1 MQKNYEIVHQ
11 VIHNLKVVPKD
22 QFQNQDNSVMISV
35 REQIQKFDLSFYIKE
50 TSSRV
55 NKLEKSKNMLIKEL
69 QSLKAYSMD
78 KIDRATIKQSG
89 ATESI
94 EVKN

>member
-1 MQKNYEIVHQ
+1 
-11 VIHNLKVVPKD
+11 
-22 QFQNQDNSVMISV
+22 
-35 REQIQKFDLSFYIKE
+35 
-50 TSSRV
+50 
-55 NKLEKSKNMLIKEL
+55 MLIKEL

-78 KIDRATIKQSG
+78 KINRATIKQSG